1 MINKRIFLAAAVLIL
16 AACGGSDG
24 DTSSATP
31 AAAQQSAERAPNP
44 GLRQLGGIDA
54 RLNGERRDWFVT
66 GSKEGSVWRSQ
77 SDVNVFGNTRSISI
91 FGHATADTWSS
102 DKDALRIQATV
113 REASPDLLISNVKI
127 SYYKGGFGTGIY
139 STTNDGEAEFEI
151 TNMVLKD
158 GLTHIMGSFSGT
170 LPYRKHSS
178 RDAEPDNFVTV
189 ESGRFNVKLPPLV
202 K

>member
-1 MINKRIFLAAAVLIL
+1 MINSRLFLAAAVLML

-31 AAAQQSAERAPNP
+31 AIAQQSAERAPNP

-66 GSKEGSVWRSQ
+66 GSKEGGVWRSQ

-91 FGHATADTWSS
+91 FGHATADTSS
-102 DKDALRIQATV
+102 NDKDALRIQATV
-113 REASPDLLISNVKI
+113 REASPDLLISSI
-127 SYYKGGFGTGIY
+127 EITYLKGGMGAGSY
-139 STTNDGEAEFEI
+139 STANDGEVEVEI
-151 TNMVLKD
+151 TNMVLED
-158 GLTHIMGSFSGT
+158 DLTHIMGTFSAT
-170 LPYRKHSS
+170 LPYQKYSS
-178 RDAEPDNFVTV
+178 RDAEPDNVVTI
-189 ESGRFNVKLPPLV
+189 EGGRFNVKLPPLL